1 MTAVKLDAEL
11 RLYYE
16 KKVSEGK
23 SKMLVLNNVRG
34 KLLARAFAVINRG
47 KPYVN
52 TRKYVS

>member
-1 MTAVKLDAEL
+1 MTAVKLYPEL

-34 KLLARAFAVINRG
+34 KLLARTFAVINRG
-47 KPYVN
+47 EPYVN
-52 TRKYVS
+52 TRKYAS